1 MSVESGLTYW
11 LTVGTLGVVGLV
23 VLVLPL
29 LLRLRR
35 RARNAEKAIDSTNDG
50 YWVFNVDGRFVDVN
64 PGYCRMIGYR
74 RDEILAMN
82 IADFE
87 AVAVMPQIQAQLV
100 RIIQRG
106 HERFETRHRH
116 RDGNW
121 IDLEITVTGVDQR
134 YLVAFLRDISARK
147 AADLALRELTRAAE
161 AANQAKSDFVANMG
175 HELRTPMNGVIGLTD
190 VLLETPL
197 DGEQREYLTL
207 VKNSAESLMAILNDI
222 LDFSKMEAGRL
233 NIESAEFSPA
243 EVIAEVVRSVSTG
256 AEKKGLSLVC
266 HIDPETPAGVCG
278 DPGRLSQVLR
288 NLCDNAIKFTSSGS
302 VTVRA
307 RVTAVEWGAHE
318 LHLSV
323 NDTGMGIAPDK
334 QQGIFQAFS
343 QVDTSRTRQFGGTGL
358 GLAICEKLVALMGG
372 RIWVSSEPG
381 QGSTFYFTVRVK
393 SIPASTPP
401 AQWTATAQK
410 E

>member
-1 MSVESGLTYW
+1 MGYW
-11 LTVGTLGVVGLV
+11 VMVGALGVAGLLLAM
-23 VLVLPL
+23 LVLPM
-29 LLRLRR
+29 LLRFRR

-50 YWVFNVDGRFVDVN
+50 YWVFNADGRFVDVN

-74 RDEILAMN
+74 RDEIMAMN

-87 AVAVMPQIQAQLV
+87 AVAAMPQIQAQIA

-161 AANQAKSDFVANMG
+161 AASQAKSDFVANMG

-197 DGEQREYLTL
+197 DAEQREYLTL

-222 LDFSKMEAGRL
+222 LDFSKIEAGRL
-233 NIESAEFSPA
+233 SIESAEFSPA
-243 EVIAEVVRSVSTG
+243 EVIAELVSAISPR
-256 AEKKGLSLVC
+256 AEKKGLALVC
-266 HIDPETPAGVCG
+266 HIDSDTPSSVCG
-278 DPGRLSQVLR
+278 DPGRLRQILL

-307 RVTAVEWGAHE
+307 RVTAVEGGSHE

-323 NDTGMGIAPDK
+323 NDTGIGIAHDK
-334 QQGIFQAFS
+334 QQNIFQAFS
-343 QVDTSRTRQFGGTGL
+343 QGDNSSTRQFGGTGL

-372 RIWVSSEPG
+372 RIWVASEPG
-381 QGSTFYFTVRVK
+381 QGSTFYCTVIVK
-393 SIPASTPP
+393 AVCADAPP
-401 AQWTATAQK
+401 GQSTATAQT

>member
-1 MSVESGLTYW
+1 M
-11 LTVGTLGVVGLV
+11 
-23 VLVLPL
+23 
-29 LLRLRR
+29 
-35 RARNAEKAIDSTNDG
+35 
-50 YWVFNVDGRFVDVN
+50 
-64 PGYCRMIGYR
+64 
-74 RDEILAMN
+74 AMN

-87 AVAVMPQIQAQLV
+87 AVAVMPQIQAQIA

-116 RDGNW
+116 RDGSW

-161 AANQAKSDFVANMG
+161 AASQAKSDFVANMG

-197 DGEQREYLTL
+197 DAEQREYLTL

-222 LDFSKMEAGRL
+222 LDFSKIEAGRL
-233 NIESAEFSPA
+233 SIESAEFSPA
-243 EVIAEVVRSVSTG
+243 AVIAELVSAISAR
-256 AEKKGLSLVC
+256 AEKKGLALLC
-266 HIDPETPAGVCG
+266 HIDSDTPSSVCG
-278 DPGRLSQVLR
+278 DPGRLRQILL

-302 VTVRA
+302 VAVRA
-307 RVTAVEWGAHE
+307 RVTAVEGGSHE

-334 QQGIFQAFS
+334 QENIFQAFS
-343 QVDTSRTRQFGGTGL
+343 QVDNSSTRQFGGTGL

-372 RIWVSSEPG
+372 SIWLASEPG

-393 SIPASTPP
+393 SASVAAHPG
-401 AQWTATAQK
+401 QSVTAGQT